1 MMKYKVSDII
11 NSNIA
16 ISQKRANIAY
26 DFVSEKIRSKCKVDI
41 SFEGIEDCSSLFINY
56 FIGKLYL
63 DFGYNV
69 VKDYLEISDIASEI
83 TSNKLENAIKFGTN
97 ANHLTNHS
105 SSLDAILS

>member
-1 MMKYKVSDII
+1 MKYKVSDII

-16 ISQKRANIAY
+16 ISQKRASIAY
-26 DFVSEKIRSKCKVDI
+26 DFVSDKIKSKSKVDI

-63 DFGYNV
+63 DFGYND
-69 VKDYLEISDIASEI
+69 VKDYLVISDINSEI
-83 TSNKLENAIKFGTN
+83 TSDKLENAIKFGTN